1 MTYIVKLKWF
11 NFVLGL
17 NFIFFC
23 FGVWYCTV
31 MILKQKKIKFKPRI
45 KLNHNIVI
53 LLTLRALLP
62 WKRKLIL
69 RRDSIFFYTYCFCW
83 DINFMNTNQ
92 ANEALKYVFLASL
105 KISNLIKWRMCSSGT
120 SSTFE
125 SQVIFAIHTV
135 YILCGPCAADLHVT
149 VVEKVAFLCRWPKN
163 LVPSSYHNVFFC
175 YIDTC
180 SKEEN
185 TVKYV
190 KYCMLLYS
198 LIISSMP
205 NKRRCQFCNAK

>member
-31 MILKQKKIKFKPRI
+31 TILKQKKIKFKPRI

-69 RRDSIFFYTYCFCW
+69 RRDSI
-83 DINFMNTNQ
+83 
-92 ANEALKYVFLASL
+92 VFLYLLFLLGHQFLWTLIRLMRLASL

-135 YILCGPCAADLHVT
+135 YILCRLRGGPTCAADLH
-149 VVEKVAFLCRWPKN
+149 A
-163 LVPSSYHNVFFC
+163 
-175 YIDTC
+175 
-180 SKEEN
+180 
-185 TVKYV
+185 
-190 KYCMLLYS
+190 
-198 LIISSMP
+198 
-205 NKRRCQFCNAK
+205 RRTYM